1 MAAGLTVKIRGDASH
16 FDKTLKSV
24 KGGLSSI
31 KTPLTA
37 VAAGAAAV
45 GAAIGAAAFGAYK
58 LTESLINVG
67 EAARKE
73 DAVLGNVVK
82 RMGLF
87 GTGANK
93 ITAKMIKYADATELA
108 TGIDAGIIKSTQA
121 KLSTFEEVAKT
132 AGDVGGA
139 FDRATKAALDMS
151 IVFGGDASQYAVQL
165 GKALQDPEKGLAALK
180 KTGALTR
187 VDIERIGAEFAASGN
202 KAKAFDQILSAIER
216 QVGGASEAAATGT
229 SRIRAAYNQLRDELA
244 VPISQ
249 EFDKFADQIAKATP
263 TIVKAFQDIAPRI
276 GEAASSVFNAISSAL
291 TGDTTLLMKIG
302 ELMATAIIGGFKIA
316 WRRQFAE
323 LGAAGLDILQIFGGQ
338 QGSLGGATYGATQNQ
353 PVNIGT
359 MARQAASEN
368 MITEIRTLKNEL
380 SMMAETLRVQTGPGG
395 TFRFAQPGETSSLV
409 DQEGRM
415 IILLESIDRKLNP
428 TPFPAR

>member
-1 MAAGLTVKIRGDASH
+1 M
-16 FDKTLKSV
+16 
-24 KGGLSSI
+24 
-31 KTPLTA
+31 
-37 VAAGAAAV
+37 
-45 GAAIGAAAFGAYK
+45 
-58 LTESLINVG
+58 
-67 EAARKE
+67 
-73 DAVLGNVVK
+73 K
-82 RMGLF
+82 R
-87 GTGANK
+87 
-93 ITAKMIKYADATELA
+93 
-108 TGIDAGIIKSTQA
+108 
-121 KLSTFEEVAKT
+121 
-132 AGDVGGA
+132 
-139 FDRATKAALDMS
+139 
-151 IVFGGDASQYAVQL
+151 
-165 GKALQDPEKGLAALK
+165 
-180 KTGALTR
+180 
-187 VDIERIGAEFAASGN
+187 
-202 KAKAFDQILSAIER
+202 
-216 QVGGASEAAATGT
+216 
-229 SRIRAAYNQLRDELA
+229 
-244 VPISQ
+244 
-249 EFDKFADQIAKATP
+249 
-263 TIVKAFQDIAPRI
+263 
-276 GEAASSVFNAISSAL
+276 
-291 TGDTTLLMKIG
+291 G